1 VHALAGPLNTLLDA
15 LVQALPS
22 ELPLARTAY
31 DPAQL
36 KTVCR
41 QLDAL
46 LAYDDAAAADL
57 LSEHADLF
65 SSAFPQHYRLL
76 ESAVKQFDFE
86 TALVH
91 LRAAVTTLPT

>member
-1 VHALAGPLNTLLDA
+1 
-15 LVQALPS
+15 
-22 ELPLARTAY
+22 
-31 DPAQL
+31 
-36 KTVCR
+36 
-41 QLDAL
+41 L